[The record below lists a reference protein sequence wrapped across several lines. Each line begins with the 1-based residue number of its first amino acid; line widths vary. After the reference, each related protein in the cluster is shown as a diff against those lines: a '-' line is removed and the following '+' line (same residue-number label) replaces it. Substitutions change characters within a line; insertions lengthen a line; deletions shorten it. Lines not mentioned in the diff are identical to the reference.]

1 MSEGAAETRVD
12 SGRAY
17 LDVSALAK
25 GLGLRAARGG
35 VVTLAS
41 QFLRQVIHLG
51 FTMVMARILLPSD
64 YGLVA
69 MVTAVTGFMS
79 VFKDMGLSMA
89 TVQRQEISADQVS
102 ALFWVNASLG
112 LALTLI
118 TAGLAPLLARFY
130 KEPRLLW
137 ITLAL
142 AVGFL
147 SSGFAVQHQALLQRQ
162 MRFATLALVDIATL
176 LLECAVGIAAALA
189 GWGYWALVLTS
200 LSASLART
208 GGLWIACHWRPGRPV
223 LHGSGLRAML
233 TFGGRL
239 SVSNILTYLAR
250 NLDNVLIGRFW
261 GQQQLGL
268 YAKAYSLLL
277 LPISMINAPIAA
289 VAVPAL
295 SRLQNDPEAYKRL
308 FLKAISLVAFVTMPG
323 AAFLIGMS
331 YDLIRVI
338 LGEKW
343 VGASPMFLA
352 LGISAPVQAIWNAQG
367 WLYVSMGRT
376 DRLLKWS
383 LVSSGLIVLSFVI
396 GLPQGAKGVA
406 LSYSCAVLLIILPS
420 FRYAFEPTAIRVL
433 DLLGAVAEPL
443 GASLISLALGV
454 LLLRYLPCSNSLARL
469 MIGFLT
475 QAIAYISISALLP
488 RGRAHLGEGRRL
500 LLSYLQSQSRH
511 NIESGQ
517 EQLGQTASQS
527 DTNRGEGGL

>member
-1 MSEGAAETRVD
+1 MVESAAETRVD
-12 SGRAY
+12 GARAY
-17 LDVSALAK
+17 LDVSTLTE
-25 GLGLRAARGG
+25 GLGIRAARGG

-41 QFLRQVIHLG
+41 QLLRQVIHLA

-102 ALFWVNASLG
+102 ALFWVNAGLG

-118 TAGLAPLLARFY
+118 TACLAPLLAWFY

-142 AVGFL
+142 AAGFL
-147 SSGFAVQHQALLQRQ
+147 VSGFAVQHQALLQRQ
-162 MRFATLALVDIATL
+162 MRFSALALVDVATL
-176 LLECAVGIAAALA
+176 LLECAVGIAAALV

-208 GGLWIACHWRPGRPV
+208 GGLWIACHWRPRGPLLREAGV
-223 LHGSGLRAML
+223 RAML
-233 TFGGRL
+233 AFGGRL
-239 SVSNILTYLAR
+239 SASNILTYLAR

-261 GQQQLGL
+261 GEQQLGL

-277 LPISMINAPIAA
+277 LPISMINAPVAA

-295 SRLQNDPEAYKRL
+295 SRLQNDPQAYKRL

-323 AAFLIGMS
+323 AAFLIGTS

-338 LGEKW
+338 LGENW
-343 VGASPMFLA
+343 VGASPVFLA
-352 LGISAPVQAIWNAQG
+352 LAISAPVQAIYNAQG

-376 DRLLKWS
+376 DRLLKWC

-396 GLPQGAKGVA
+396 GLPQGARGVA
-406 LSYSCAVLLIILPS
+406 LSYSCAVLLIMLPS

-433 DLLGAVAEPL
+433 DLLKAIAEPL
-443 GASLISLALGV
+443 AVSLASLALGV
-454 LLLRYLPCSNSLARL
+454 LLLRYLPLSSSLARL
-469 MIGFLT
+469 AVGFLA
-475 QAIAYISISALLP
+475 QAMVYLSVSAFLP
-488 RGRAHLGEGRRL
+488 GGRAHLGEGRRL
-500 LLSYLQSQSRH
+500 LLNYLEWR
-511 NIESGQ
+511 
-517 EQLGQTASQS
+517 
-527 DTNRGEGGL
+527 RGS